1 MNKWVSQ
8 KSYWKNNETL
18 VSQRLKPEDF
28 EKAALPKTHIKLLHL
43 QLRTPLNVCGRV
55 QKLEKE

>member
-8 KSYWKNNETL
+8 KLYWKNTETL
-18 VSQRLKPEDF
+18 VSQRLKPKDF

-43 QLRTPLNVCGRV
+43 QLRTPLII
-55 QKLEKE
+55 